1 VSVKL
6 RTGTLVVVLC
16 LFFSFSLF
24 AQKQPLEAGK
34 PLGELLAQMKS
45 RPGGGGPRA
54 NIIAVDWADSSFL
67 IPAAGNVAGAGGT
80 HFRSDITIIN
90 YNSTP
95 QRVAV
100 GWMPAGQNNCAS
112 PTQVITLNPGWRY
125 FEDFVGSTLGQ
136 TGLGALLFLG
146 VDAAGN
152 ADDNAELDGFSRI
165 WTRQANSTGTSS
177 QQFPPVGL
185 DDLVGSLEAYSI
197 GLRHDSGFRTNAG
210 VVNLDNAAHTWDV
223 EVWGAG
229 MSSPAT
235 FAITAQPCSLQQGAI
250 PAGNYGPLLLSFQ
263 QRSPTGLYWTAYG
276 SSTDNVTG
284 DGWIVHSTHG
294 L

>member
-1 VSVKL
+1 MKV
-6 RTGTLVVVLC
+6 RTGLPVVLFVC
-16 LFFSFSLF
+16 LFSLSAL

-34 PLGELLAQMKS
+34 PLGELLAQMTANGGKGI
-45 RPGGGGPRA
+45 RP

-90 YNSTP
+90 YGSVS

-100 GWMPAGQNNCAS
+100 GWMPAGSNNCAS
-112 PTQVITLNPGWRY
+112 ATQIITLSPGWRFY
-125 FEDFVGSTLGQ
+125 EDFVGSTLGK
-136 TGLGALLFLG
+136 TGLGALVFIG
-146 VDAAGN
+146 VLANGN
-152 ADDNAELDGFSRI
+152 VDDNAELDGFSRI
-165 WTRQANSTGTSS
+165 WTRQQNSTGTSS
-177 QQFPPVGL
+177 QQFPPVAL
-185 DDLVGSLEAYSI
+185 DDLVGSLDAFAI

-210 VVNLDNAAHTWDV
+210 VVNLDTAAHTWDV

-235 FAITAQPCSLQQGAI
+235 FAITAQGCSLAQAPI
-250 PAGNYGPLLLSFQ
+250 PAGTYGPLLLAFQ
-263 QRSPTGLYWTAYG
+263 QRSPAGQYWTAYG

-284 DGWIVHSTHG
+284 DGWIVHGTHG